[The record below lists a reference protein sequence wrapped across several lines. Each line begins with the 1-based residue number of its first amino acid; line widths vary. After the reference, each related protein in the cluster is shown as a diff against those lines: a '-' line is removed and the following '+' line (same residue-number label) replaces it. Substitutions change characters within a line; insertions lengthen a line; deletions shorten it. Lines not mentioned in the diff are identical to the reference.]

1 MDSMS
6 DYLEWFLM
14 TSEENRTSI
23 GRSVRDIALHY
34 YMGLTG
40 KNEKDAEDIFPRA
53 LAANDALA
61 QSALRLAEHEVL
73 H

>member
-1 MDSMS
+1 
-6 DYLEWFLM
+6 M
-14 TSEENRTSI
+14 TKEEDRISI
-23 GRSVRDIALHY
+23 GRNVRDIALHY

-40 KNEKDAEDIFPRA
+40 RNEKEAADIFPSA

-61 QSALRLAEHEVL
+61 QSSLRLAEHEVL